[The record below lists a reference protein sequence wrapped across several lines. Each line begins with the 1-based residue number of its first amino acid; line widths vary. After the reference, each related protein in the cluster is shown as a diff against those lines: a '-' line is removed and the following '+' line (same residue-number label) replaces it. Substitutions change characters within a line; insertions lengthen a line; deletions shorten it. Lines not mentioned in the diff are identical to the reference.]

1 MSSLST
7 RFSLACPL
15 LTREADPR
23 AVDREMQQARRALG
37 EQDSEKGS
45 AASAGS
51 SGAGGSD
58 AGGVMTVTDFERII
72 EATLNQLLSDLS
84 DSDEVPL
91 RQLMR
96 ALPPRAALAG
106 QEAVETALDSMEKAN
121 KVMLRG
127 GVVHLI

>member
-1 MSSLST
+1 
-7 RFSLACPL
+7 
-15 LTREADPR
+15 
-23 AVDREMQQARRALG
+23 MQQARRALG

>member
-1 MSSLST
+1 MAQAQAS
-7 RFSLACPL
+7 A
-15 LTREADPR
+15 EAAKAR
-23 AVDREMQQARRALG
+23 AFAMQQARRALG